1 MLPPKVSTSSNGTN
15 DAISS
20 AARHNS
26 AFTGKLSPDEVSF
39 VPKSDNFSPPGLPVI
54 TDTGSSGCSTG
65 VVFKPAQDDSSK
77 VVPKLNDNIRPKR
90 VNLQIR

>member
-1 MLPPKVSTSSNGTN
+1 MSLPIY

-39 VPKSDNFSPPGLPVI
+39 VPKSDSFMPPGLPVNI
-54 TDTGSSGCSTG
+54 DTGPSGSSAG
-65 VVFKPAQDDSSK
+65 A
-77 VVPKLNDNIRPKR
+77 IR
-90 VNLQIR
+90 